1 MPKNLSQIA
10 KEFKNR
16 HIQRRRAYAA
26 FTALAILVS
35 MTTMYSLVQPASTM
49 TAEPTCG
56 LEEHTHGE
64 ACYTMELVCGNEKS
78 SGSSESSDAA
88 APEGGEEGHTHGE
101 ECYEYREKITC
112 GKSETAGHTHSDA
125 CRSLTCS
132 ESESAGHTH
141 GGSCYETSSKLTCSE
156 SESAGHSHGGGCYD
170 EEGNLTC
177 SKSESA
183 GHSHGSGCY
192 TEEKTLVCSES
203 ESAGHT
209 HGGSCYSLT
218 CGQSEGEGHTHDES
232 CKTTEKVLVC
242 KQSAGSAGDAAP
254 SAPSETQGHTH
265 TDACYEK
272 TLTCGKPEHQH
283 VDNCYA
289 KQEKPEQPVAPEQPG
304 QPQGELIC
312 DQTAHAHGDA
322 CYDEEGNLV
331 CDQTE
336 HAHGDD
342 CYAVEQPVAPE
353 QPTEETYLCGK
364 VAHQHTDDC
373 YDEAGGLICTLEE
386 HEHDETCV
394 APVKPEGDYICGLEE
409 HTHEDA
415 CYDENGELVCGM
427 EEHTHDET
435 CVAPVKPEGDYIC
448 GLEEHTHEDAC
459 YDENGELICGMKE
472 HTHDE
477 TCVAPAVLL
486 PEGVPEGYTDMRTFE
501 DSKNGFAVTVYAPEG
516 VIPEDVTLVAELL
529 PENSD
534 AYAKAAES
542 LEASEQVEG
551 YEGFVALDI
560 RLEDAAG
567 KEFEPEIEVYVD
579 IQAISLLPADIDPET
594 VAVQHHVETEA
605 DKLLG
610 FVPNPFAD
618 AAVTVEVVADSTANT
633 GDVTVLPAQEATDV
647 VATFSVESFSTFTI
661 TWNTWTRST
670 NLTVTCLEQLPN
682 NTTAAMT
689 AAPDGKSLFDGRS
702 ISFTNANFR
711 VEGYTFHHATV
722 NGKMAT
728 WIKADRSWGN
738 WWYDSDALTSETTT
752 KPTVV
757 LYYTKTVSV
766 AINTDEVA
774 IGKLT
779 AEPSALE
786 GEVTYVWYNTDDEQV
801 SSGVTLEGVTNGQTL
816 YVVATDEDGRVA
828 TSAPYTVSG
837 VNQGVVSRELSY
849 SKFVEALEDGS
860 YDLNLT
866 VSGAVGTEVNKAL
879 IDIVLI
885 FDKSNSMGEN
895 NNRLLSACKT
905 AATTLI
911 NTIAENTGIDARYSV
926 VTFSGS
932 NSVDAFGKETDA
944 QILYSGNASWYNG
957 STAITKINGIST
969 IGGTNYQA
977 GIRKGN
983 AQLGDARPGAQKVMI
998 FLTDGEPTFS
1008 IGNAYGDSSTAIARH
1023 NEAAV
1028 GEIKNGTYATMF
1040 YCVGAGSAF
1049 TGSGSSTAR
1058 GYLQDLC
1065 DAAAENGAQTGV
1077 YAAGSSDLQQTFANI
1092 AGQITSILCT
1102 DVTITDVLS
1111 AYVEPVAATGTTPLG
1126 ALTVTVTTTDDSTP
1140 FNGQSSVT
1148 GNTVRLPATENNS
1161 ATTLTPVYH
1170 AETKQLQLSFGSSYT
1185 LEPNYEYKVTLKI
1198 QPTEAAYTEFAGS
1211 GYPHVGDEGT
1221 GTTSAG
1227 QPGFYSNVVSGSNR
1241 AKVDYIFDGKRDSR
1255 DYQKPVVQLEL
1266 SELVIDKTVSG
1277 LDAASLEELDQNLV
1291 FEVKDSGGT
1300 VVATVAVNGDQ
1311 NPAGVV
1317 ITEHEEGD
1325 GWTVR
1330 VPNLRAGTYTVTES
1344 GHNEFADYVLVT
1356 SGDNASVTTATGTA
1370 GISPAVTASLV
1381 NNYAPASGNMAITK
1395 MVTVSDEPQ
1404 NGGSEEF
1411 QFEVKLPVAFY
1422 TDERTLTA
1430 TYARQGET
1438 QTHSGNPEFVRLE
1451 AQGGATVTDPAQAL
1465 YAVYGLK
1472 LYAGETATIAG
1483 LPIGTQVIVTETG
1496 FEGYSPKWSNT
1507 SGVAIGDENSAIAS
1521 TADATVTTAAILSSE
1536 AIAITCTNSTGP
1548 RLPNTGGIGTR
1559 PFVILGTLMTFGAG
1573 ALLLGRGLRRKEGMG
1588 A

>member
-1 MPKNLSQIA
+1 M
-10 KEFKNR
+10 
-16 HIQRRRAYAA
+16 RA
-26 FTALAILVS
+26 
-35 MTTMYSLVQPASTM
+35 P
-49 TAEPTCG
+49 
-56 LEEHTHGE
+56 
-64 ACYTMELVCGNEKS
+64 
-78 SGSSESSDAA
+78 
-88 APEGGEEGHTHGE
+88 
-101 ECYEYREKITC
+101 
-112 GKSETAGHTHSDA
+112 
-125 CRSLTCS
+125 
-132 ESESAGHTH
+132 
-141 GGSCYETSSKLTCSE
+141 
-156 SESAGHSHGGGCYD
+156 
-170 EEGNLTC
+170 
-177 SKSESA
+177 
-183 GHSHGSGCY
+183 
-192 TEEKTLVCSES
+192 
-203 ESAGHT
+203 GHT

-312 DQTAHAHGDA
+312 DQTAHAHG
-322 CYDEEGNLV
+322 
-331 CDQTE
+331 
-336 HAHGDD
+336 
-342 CYAVEQPVAPE
+342 
-353 QPTEETYLCGK
+353 
-364 VAHQHTDDC
+364 
-373 YDEAGGLICTLEE
+373 
-386 HEHDETCV
+386 
-394 APVKPEGDYICGLEE
+394 
-409 HTHEDA
+409 DA

-1241 AKVDYIFDGKRDSR
+1241 ARVDYTFDGKRDSR

>member
-56 LEEHTHGE
+56 LEEHTHGD
-64 ACYTMELVCGNEKS
+64 ACYTMELVCGNEES

-415 CYDENGELVCGM
+415 CYDENGELICGM

-435 CVAPVKPEGDYIC
+435 CVAP
-448 GLEEHTHEDAC
+448 
-459 YDENGELICGMKE
+459 
-472 HTHDE
+472 
-477 TCVAPAVLL
+477 AVLL
-486 PEGVPEGYTDMRTFE
+486 PEGYTDMRTFE

-594 VAVQHHVETEA
+594 VAVQHHVETAA

-618 AAVTVEVVADSTANT
+618 AAVTVEVVADSTAST

-661 TWNTWTRST
+661 TWTTRVLRDDTTIS
-670 NLTVTCLEQLPN
+670 VTCFEWFPN
-682 NTTAAMT
+682 DTTAELT
-689 AAPDGKSLFDGRS
+689 AAPNDKSLRRGTTIAFN
-702 ISFTNANFR
+702 NANFPLQ
-711 VEGYTFHHATV
+711 GYTFHHATV
-722 NGKMAT
+722 EEQPAT
-728 WIKADRSWGN
+728 WIKATDKGEFGSFQEDWWYQWGN
-738 WWYDSDALTSETTT
+738 SNTTHPET
-752 KPTVV
+752 KAMPAVV

-779 AEPSALE
+779 AEPSGLE

-801 SSGVTLEGVTNGQTL
+801 GSGVTLEGVTNGQTL

-828 TSAPYTVSG
+828 TSGPYTVSG
-837 VNQGVVSRELSY
+837 VIQGVVSKELSY
-849 SKFVEALEDGS
+849 SKFVEALGDGS

-932 NSVDAFGKETDA
+932 NSTDASGKEADA
-944 QILYSGNASWYNG
+944 QILYSGNASWYDG

-983 AQLGDARPGAQKVMI
+983 AQLGDARPGAQTVMI
-998 FLTDGEPTFS
+998 FLTDGKPTFS
-1008 IGNAYGDSSTAIARH
+1008 IGNDYGDSSTAIARH
-1023 NEAAV
+1023 NAAAV
-1028 GEIKNGTYATMF
+1028 TEITNGTNATMF

-1241 AKVDYIFDGKRDSR
+1241 AKVDYTFDGKRDSR

-1573 ALLLGRGLRRKEGMG
+1573 VLLLGRGLRRKEGMG